1 MCLQKQTTNIKFFK
15 VKTYVISI
23 NIIHIALLSQN
34 TIKRKEGTI
43 VIDNTLICSPLTTG
57 KHTKFSHNKITTGVE
72 AYINKVNV
80 FNF

>member
-43 VIDNTLICSPLTTG
+43 VIDNTPLTTG